1 MTQSY
6 SRFSFF
12 FYTDNFTLL
21 FLYSQRVYFIPS
33 NRLTY
38 PDIPSTPTQFF
49 YLFVSTAM
57 SLIILGVE

>member
-38 PDIPSTPTQFF
+38 PDIHLHNFF